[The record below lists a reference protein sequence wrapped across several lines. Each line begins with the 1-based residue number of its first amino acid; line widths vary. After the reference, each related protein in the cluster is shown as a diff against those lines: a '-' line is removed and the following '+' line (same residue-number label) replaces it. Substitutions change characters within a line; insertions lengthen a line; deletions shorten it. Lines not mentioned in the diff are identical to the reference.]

1 VLSASN
7 LTMRFGAHA
16 AVDGVEV
23 EFARGTLHAIIGP
36 NGAGKTTLFNLLS
49 GELRPTAGTITFQG
63 RDVTRLDATSRSHLG
78 LGRSFQRTNVFPK
91 LTVFENVRLAAQSRT
106 KQSFA
111 VWRSAASLA
120 TVNQRTEI
128 VLRQFGLFEHGARLA
143 SELAGGD
150 QRLLELAITL
160 APDPDLVLLD
170 EPSQGLSPQ
179 DAQRLIERI
188 ERLLPRHTVVLIE
201 HNMPLVMSLAGEI
214 TVMNFGRVLAHG
226 PPDRIRADP
235 AVRAAYLGKR
245 A

>member
-1 VLSASN
+1 VLSARD
-7 LTMRFGAHA
+7 LTKRFGAHA
-16 AVDGVEV
+16 AVDSVDV
-23 EFARGTLHAIIGP
+23 EFAGGTLHAIIGP

-49 GELRPTAGTITFQG
+49 GALRPTAGTITFKG
-63 RDVTRLDATSRSHLG
+63 RDVTRLDATDRSHLG

-111 VWRSAASLA
+111 LWRSAASLEA
-120 TVNQRTEI
+120 VNARAEI
-128 VLRQFGLFEHGARLA
+128 VLRQFGLLDYGSRLA

-150 QRLLELAITL
+150 QRLLELALTL
-160 APDPDLVLLD
+160 APDPELVLLD
-170 EPSQGLSPQ
+170 EPSQGLSPE

-188 ERLLPRHTVVLIE
+188 ELLLPRYTVVLIE

-226 PPDRIRADP
+226 TPEWIRAHP
-235 AVRAAYLGKR
+235 EVRAAYLGKR